1 MSPPGLRAKPEHD
14 MEIESLDIVIIKTEP
29 VVPEWR
35 PLRTMQRYPGSH
47 RFKFA
52 HRPFEGESVT
62 LPPQPAYASYL
73 RIRTAGNIE
82 TIGLL
87 SVSFGLEHIE
97 WEARTFKTQWA
108 PELAGLDAL
117 NREYVWQKMWMARR
131 YFHMPSTAP
140 LALIDE
146 LLWDLAGLKAG
157 MPVHKLLG
165 GFRDRIPA
173 YLTETGVP
181 FDECLKSAD
190 RAKREGFKG
199 FKDHSILGV
208 EENIALSKELRRLVG
223 DGFALMH
230 DPVQQYTVDE
240 AIKVGRALQD
250 LGYLWIEE
258 PLQEWDIT
266 GLKKLSDALDMHV
279 MALESIPGNPYLAVP
294 YLTAGAIDIVR
305 QTGLG
310 ITGQM
315 KLANLAEMFG
325 LGCHGGNP
333 HVAAAIRN
341 DDWWEVPAWPAT
353 APDRSL
359 RKAVS
364 GLIRDTH
371 RLEGGWFFVTD
382 RPGLG
387 REIDWQGI
395 KDRTVMTV

>member
-1 MSPPGLRAKPEHD
+1 MK
-14 MEIESLDIVIIKTEP
+14 IESLDILILDTGP

-35 PLRTMQRYPGSH
+35 PLRPMQRYPGSH

-52 HRPFEGESVT
+52 HRPFEGEGVT
-62 LPPQPAYASYL
+62 GPAQPAYASFL
-73 RIRTAGNIE
+73 RIRTSDNIE
-82 TIGLL
+82 TPGLL
-87 SVSFGLEHIE
+87 ATSFGREHLE
-97 WEARTFKTQWA
+97 WEARTFKAQWA
-108 PELAGLDAL
+108 PELVGADAL
-117 NREYVWQKMWMARR
+117 DRERIWHKMWMARR

-181 FDECLKSAD
+181 FDDCLAAAEK
-190 RAKREGFKG
+190 AKREGFKG

-208 EENIALSKELRRLVG
+208 EENIALAKELRQVCG

-230 DPVQQYTVDE
+230 DPVQQYTADE
-240 AIKVGRALQD
+240 AIRVGRALQD

-258 PLQEWDIT
+258 PLQETDIR
-266 GLKKLSDALDMHV
+266 GLKKLSDALDMPV

-294 YLTAGAIDIVR
+294 YLAAGAIDIVR

-310 ITGQM
+310 ITGQV

-325 LGCHGGNP
+325 LNCHGGNP
-333 HVAAAIRN
+333 HVVAAIRN
-341 DDWWEVPAWPAT
+341 DDWWEVPAWPPT
-353 APDRSL
+353 PPDRSL
-359 RKAVS
+359 RKAAS
-364 GLIRDTH
+364 GLIKDTH
-371 RLEGGWFFVTD
+371 RLENGWFYITD

-395 KDRTVMTV
+395 ADRTKTVV